1 MTEIEPVAVHTARGC
16 RDGHLRGNQR
26 SLLAGSAAA
35 VGFGLL
41 LLAAPCHAQTTAK
54 LDPMAK
60 PTIVLVHGAFADA
73 TGWQRVIPILER
85 DGYTVLAV
93 QNPLTSLADDVQ
105 TTKRLIDAQK
115 GPVVA
120 VGHSYGGAVITGAA
134 AGNANVKAL
143 VYLAAFAPE
152 AGEPIG
158 AFLEKYPSALGA
170 ALRPDAAGFVYIDRA
185 QFRDVFARD
194 VPATEASVMSAAQ
207 KPISGS
213 AFGASVEV
221 PAWKTIPS
229 WYVVAQEDRA
239 INPDLERFYAK
250 RMGAKTTEIKASHV
264 LFISH
269 PAEVARLIEQAASSG
284 VK

>member
-1 MTEIEPVAVHTARGC
+1 MKSTRTARLSVAGLLVA
-16 RDGHLRGNQR
+16 GLASAGALRAQ
-26 SLLAGSAAA
+26 SSTASAAQPSA
-35 VGFGLL
+35 SSENRSRGARN
-41 LLAAPCHAQTTAK
+41 AAR
-54 LDPMAK
+54 
-60 PTIVLVHGAFADA
+60 PTIVLVHGAFADG
-73 TGWQRVIPILER
+73 TGWRHVIPILED
-85 DGYTVLAV
+85 DGYTVIAV
-93 QNPLTSLADDVQ
+93 QNPLTSLADDVR
-105 TTKRLIDAQK
+105 TTKRVIDAQK

-134 AGNANVKAL
+134 TGNANVKAL
-143 VYLAAFAPE
+143 VYIAAFAPD

-158 AFLEKYPSALGA
+158 AFNEKYPAALGQ

-194 VPATEASVMSAAQ
+194 VSVREASVMAAAQ

-213 AFGASVEV
+213 AFGASVEQ

-229 WYVVAQEDRA
+229 WYLVAQEDRA

-250 RMGAKTTEIKASHV
+250 RMGATTTEIKSSHV
-264 LFISH
+264 PFVSH
-269 PAEVARLIEQAASSG
+269 PREVARLIEQAATAP